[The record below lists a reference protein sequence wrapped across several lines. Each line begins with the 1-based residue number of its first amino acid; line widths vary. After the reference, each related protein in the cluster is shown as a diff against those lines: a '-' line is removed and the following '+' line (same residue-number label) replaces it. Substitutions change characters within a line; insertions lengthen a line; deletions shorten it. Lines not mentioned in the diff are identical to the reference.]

1 MNDMNEF
8 QLFHAYNRLVREGRA
23 GALLC
28 SCDTPYV
35 TGVINDRLVLR
46 CYFCDTATRPGV
58 NTLARVKGTVEE
70 WML

>member
-8 QLFHAYNRLVREGRA
+8 QLFHAYNRLVREDKA
-23 GALLC
+23 KALLC
-28 SCDTPYV
+28 SCGTPYV
-35 TGVINDRLVLR
+35 TGVVSDELVLW
-46 CYFCDTATRPGV
+46 CYTCDTKTRPGV